1 MKRESNDKRRKITK
15 QDIKDALLSICKEK
29 VSQEDSDN
37 IQIIKSAEIQAW
49 LYMERD
55 ISVTSQTLRNNGFCK
70 RGYFDKKY
78 TEAKY
83 NEKGPSHMMGLV
95 VNLNDFI
102 EVLE

>member
-1 MKRESNDKRRKITK
+1 MKGESNDKRRKITK
-15 QDIKDALLSICKEK
+15 KDIKDALSSICKKK

-37 IQIIKSAEIQAW
+37 IQVIKSAEIQAW

-55 ISVTSQTLRNNGFCK
+55 ISVTSETLRNNGFCK

-83 NEKGPSHMMGLV
+83 NEKGPSEMIGLI
-95 VNLNDFI
+95 VNLDEFMK
-102 EVLE
+102 VLE